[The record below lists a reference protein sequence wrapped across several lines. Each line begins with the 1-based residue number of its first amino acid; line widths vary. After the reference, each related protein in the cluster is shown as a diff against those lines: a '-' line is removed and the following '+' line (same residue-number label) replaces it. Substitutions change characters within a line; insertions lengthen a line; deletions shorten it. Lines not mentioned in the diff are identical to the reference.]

1 MNKFIHYRQ
10 PLQNKMYITIVKF
23 HFTTIKLDIQMKQNT
38 LKNSIHLEGV
48 GVHTGQPTKI
58 TIQPAAANHGL
69 KFKRTDV
76 EKPVIIPATPDYVIS
91 TIRSTTIGKNDVT
104 ISTIEHLLAALVG
117 SSVDNALI
125 EVEGGEIPIMD
136 GSSKLF
142 NEAIQNVGI
151 EEQEIDNDYLIIES
165 AFSFKDEATDT
176 EYILSPSDEYSLTAL
191 IDFDSPVLGQQY
203 AQLDRITD
211 FNKTI
216 ASARTFAFLH
226 EVEHLLDNGLIK
238 GGDLDNAVVV
248 VDKELSEVDI
258 KRLTDK
264 TGKTNIAVQKGILNT
279 TALRFNN
286 EPARHKLLDVIGDLA
301 LVGKR
306 IKGKIIASKP
316 GHTANIALAKHLKS
330 MYNKQRKL
338 RGVPK
343 YDATTPV
350 IYDTMQLAA
359 MLPHRYPFLL
369 IDKVTE
375 LGEKH
380 VVGVKNVTF
389 NENFFQGHFPN
400 NPVMPGV
407 LQIEAMAQ
415 TGGILALSQV
425 EEPEKW
431 DTYFLKIDKVKFK
444 RKVVPGD
451 TLIFKLE
458 LLAPIRRGIVHMK
471 GSAYVGDKLA
481 SQGELTAQIVKAR

>member
-1 MNKFIHYRQ
+1 
-10 PLQNKMYITIVKF
+10 
-23 HFTTIKLDIQMKQNT
+23 MKQKT
-38 LKNSIHLEGV
+38 LKDSIHLEGV
-48 GVHTGQPTKI
+48 GLHTGQVVNI

-69 KFKRTDV
+69 KFKRTDI
-76 EKPVIIPATPDYVIS
+76 EKSPIIPATADYVVS
-91 TIRSTTIGKNDVT
+91 TNRSTTIGKNDTT
-104 ISTIEHLLAALVG
+104 ISTVEHLLAAFVG
-117 SSVDNALI
+117 SGVDNALI

-136 GSSKLF
+136 GSSKPF
-142 NEAIQNVGI
+142 VDAIQNVGI
-151 EEQEIDNDYLIIES
+151 EDLETDNDYLIIES
-165 AFSFKDEATDT
+165 AFSFKDEATGT
-176 EYILSPSDEYSLTAL
+176 EFVLSPANEYSVTTL
-191 IDFDSPVLGQQY
+191 IDFNSPVLGQQY
-203 AQLDRITD
+203 AQLDSITD
-211 FNKTI
+211 FNDNI

-226 EVEHLLDNGLIK
+226 EVEQLLDNGLIK

-248 VDKELSEVDI
+248 VDKELSEVDR
-258 KRLTDK
+258 KRLAEK
-264 TGKTNIAVQKGILNT
+264 TGKTSIDVQKGILNT

-286 EPARHKLLDVIGDLA
+286 EPARHKLLDVVGDLA

-306 IKGKIIASKP
+306 IKGKIIATKP
-316 GHTANIALAKHLKS
+316 GHTANTALAKHLKG

-343 YDATTPV
+343 YDPSIPPV
-350 IYDTMQLAA
+350 YDTMQVAA

-369 IDKVTE
+369 IDKIIE
-375 LGEKH
+375 LGDKH
-380 VVGVKNVTF
+380 VVGMKNITF

-425 EEPEKW
+425 EEPDKW

-451 TLIFKLE
+451 YIIFKLE

-471 GSAYVGDKLA
+471 GRAYVGENLA
-481 SQGELTAQIVKAR
+481 SEGELTAQIVKAR